1 MLGINAPYLLSAQHI
16 TVSFFGLIKMF
27 NTMEFVQAFAMF
39 DDDNS
44 GTISLEEMM
53 MLISKIGGNLTEG
66 EAVGLIRQ
74 HKQCVDKIVI
84 FLSSGKRT
92 RTTTGSSTRRSSGS
106 SGEQ

>member
-1 MLGINAPYLLSAQHI
+1 MTFFY
-16 TVSFFGLIKMF
+16 FGLKEYF
-27 NTMEFVQAFAMF
+27 KAFAMF

-74 HKQCVDKIVI
+74 H
-84 FLSSGKRT
+84 L
-92 RTTTGSSTRRSSGS
+92 
-106 SGEQ
+106 

>member
-1 MLGINAPYLLSAQHI
+1 
-16 TVSFFGLIKMF
+16 
-27 NTMEFVQAFAMF
+27 MF

-74 HKQCVDKIVI
+74 HILAIKLMKVMMFPQA
-84 FLSSGKRT
+84 SGH
-92 RTTTGSSTRRSSGS
+92 
-106 SGEQ
+106 

>member
-1 MLGINAPYLLSAQHI
+1 
-16 TVSFFGLIKMF
+16 
-27 NTMEFVQAFAMF
+27 MF

-74 HKQCVDKIVI
+74 HIDTLTENDAIV
-84 FLSSGKRT
+84 SGA
-92 RTTTGSSTRRSSGS
+92 GL
-106 SGEQ
+106 

>member
-1 MLGINAPYLLSAQHI
+1 
-16 TVSFFGLIKMF
+16 
-27 NTMEFVQAFAMF
+27 MF

-74 HKQCVDKIVI
+74 LLGCQENMNMYHWFFRQADTDNNGVIDKEEFRQLWGAVKC
-84 FLSSGKRT
+84 SG
-92 RTTTGSSTRRSSGS
+92 G
-106 SGEQ
+106 GEVSVVVGKSFNSYFEVWLKCQYLCNY

>member
-1 MLGINAPYLLSAQHI
+1 
-16 TVSFFGLIKMF
+16 
-27 NTMEFVQAFAMF
+27 MF

-74 HKQCVDKIVI
+74 IKYCVREN
-84 FLSSGKRT
+84 G
-92 RTTTGSSTRRSSGS
+92 
-106 SGEQ
+106 

>member
-1 MLGINAPYLLSAQHI
+1 
-16 TVSFFGLIKMF
+16 
-27 NTMEFVQAFAMF
+27 MF

-74 HKQCVDKIVI
+74 HILAIKLMKVMCFLRQADTDNNGVIDKEEFRQLWGAVRCSGGGEVSVNVVMSDHQ
-84 FLSSGKRT
+84 SSDAA
-92 RTTTGSSTRRSSGS
+92 SSPWTNC
-106 SGEQ
+106 Q

>member
-1 MLGINAPYLLSAQHI
+1 M
-16 TVSFFGLIKMF
+16 V
-27 NTMEFVQAFAMF
+27 NTKEFVQAFAMF

-74 HKQCVDKIVI
+74 HILAIKYQKSDDV
-84 FLSSGKRT
+84 SSGKRT
-92 RTTTGSSTRRSSGS
+92 LTTTGSLTRRSSGS
-106 SGEQ
+106 SGGPSGAPGEERSVE

>member
-1 MLGINAPYLLSAQHI
+1 MPIINAPYLLSTQHI
-16 TVSFFGLIKMF
+16 SVSFFGLDI
-27 NTMEFVQAFAMF
+27 NVNSNESCQAFAMF

-74 HKQCVDKIVI
+74 IRYCVRENRGL
-84 FLSSGKRT
+84 FSLQASGHRQQ
-92 RTTTGSSTRRSSGS
+92 RSH
-106 SGEQ
+106 

>member
-1 MLGINAPYLLSAQHI
+1 MLNKEGHGYDLCPVLTRRISSPLSISQSNFL
-16 TVSFFGLIKMF
+16 VSTKMF
-27 NTMEFVQAFAMF
+27 NSKESSQAFAMF

-74 HKQCVDKIVI
+74 
-84 FLSSGKRT
+84 T
-92 RTTTGSSTRRSSGS
+92 
-106 SGEQ
+106 